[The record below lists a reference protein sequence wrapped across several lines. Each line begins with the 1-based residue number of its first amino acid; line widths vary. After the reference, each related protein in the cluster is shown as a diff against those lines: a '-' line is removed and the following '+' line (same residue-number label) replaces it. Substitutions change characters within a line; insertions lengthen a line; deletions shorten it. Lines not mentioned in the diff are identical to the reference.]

1 MHKIV
6 YMYYTKILV
15 LLPNCELICKLEVI
29 KKKNKMESTE
39 IAICSTLLGLI
50 LALTDAYIERNIP
63 G

>member
-1 MHKIV
+1 MG
-6 YMYYTKILV
+6 
-15 LLPNCELICKLEVI
+15 
-29 KKKNKMESTE
+29 STE